1 MPSDTEEIQKRLE
14 AEKVYDLTRMISRC
28 NGMTAAWVVSR
39 AYSHVHDHNL
49 LPLLWLS
56 PALDRPRSVTRVL
69 VLDCGNQWRITI
81 ILVGF
86 KVATQSEDKF
96 KKMKDVYGKLRE
108 EHIQLLRTDSEKKK
122 QLTQLNEK
130 LEQVSL
136 LHYSH
141 TFHSLHVM
149 SSISSSSSSFPP
161 HPFPFLLILFS
172 TTPSMHAFLH
182 TLLYLSPPPSSFP
195 LLHLFASYRSPVH
208 PPILYLSSNPL
219 FILQSSI
226 HPLFFLHRRRKPGT
240 SWRSECCGLKLIT
253 WSWRRSCRR
262 QTSVESKLS
271 KRTSRMPSRKEILW
285 KRNWKR
291 FEENSC
297 VGDGDVVWYFDQKYK
312 YQK

>member
-1 MPSDTEEIQKRLE
+1 MAWQQLSH
-14 AEKVYDLTRMISRC
+14 
-28 NGMTAAWVVSR
+28 AAWVVSR

-219 FILQSSI
+219 FIHSSSFTDGESPARVGGANAADSSWSHDHGEEAVDGRLQSS
-226 HPLFFLHRRRKPGT
+226 
-240 SWRSECCGLKLIT
+240 RS
-253 WSWRRSCRR
+253 
-262 QTSVESKLS
+262 
-271 KRTSRMPSRKEILW
+271 SRKEPQGC
-285 KRNWKR
+285 RQEKR
-291 FEENSC
+291 FYGKETERGSRKI
-297 VGDGDVVWYFDQKYK
+297 VVLVMVMWYGILIKSINTKNKFHLRSTP
-312 YQK
+312 